1 MQDVRFKVYER
12 KLRCIF
18 PPIFNVHCT
27 LKYKQQEHLVCLHIS
42 PHCICHPWSRFPTHG
57 RHGSSLTSSL
67 LPSLLWLMKGLYV
80 WDDAIRGLTA
90 EMHLQLILFGQTFIR
105 PIIKR
110 TRKSGSNVSLKVW
123 LIHSF
128 GSRPR
133 LLFWCPNICWEGRG
147 PPGGEVVG
155 TKFFVF
161 FVALFLLFWKWPPI
175 FQKYILFGRQ
185 GFPYRQAATEPL
197 LDVQM

>member
-1 MQDVRFKVYER
+1 MWDMYNQENVPCKKFGENFSVCVIFITEVHIINVRQVGNQMQDVRFKVYER

-42 PHCICHPWSRFPTHG
+42 PHCICQPCSRFPTHG

-80 WDDAIRGLTA
+80 WDDTIRGLTA
-90 EMHLQLILFGQTFIR
+90 EMHLTTHIIWPNFHLPHHQENQKIR
-105 PIIKR
+105 IQCL
-110 TRKSGSNVSLKVW
+110 LKVW
-123 LIHSF
+123 LVHSF

-133 LLFWCPNICWEGRG
+133 LFFWCPNILWKGRG
-147 PPGGEVVG
+147 E
-155 TKFFVF
+155 
-161 FVALFLLFWKWPPI
+161 
-175 FQKYILFGRQ
+175 
-185 GFPYRQAATEPL
+185 
-197 LDVQM
+197 LDISNKTRPKNW